1 VKLQGLPPQF
11 AQLDA
16 ESAAPNGTYRPAE
29 LNIQSDDSNLI
40 RIRSAPSDLSIMLSP
55 DMKNLNLE
63 KPIRIHNG
71 RKLTTV
77 DYDPEVTHLL
87 EELYATG
94 DRARLCHMRVEIAK

>member
-1 VKLQGLPPQF
+1 
-11 AQLDA
+11 
-16 ESAAPNGTYRPAE
+16 
-29 LNIQSDDSNLI
+29 
-40 RIRSAPSDLSIMLSP
+40 MLSP